1 MKSIALSGLV
11 AAALPRA
18 ICTVRA
24 DATDPKVLIEKINTA
39 FEEFKST
46 NDAAIA
52 AGKTETADVKTKLE
66 AINATISELQSAYDD
81 QQKKLAAAALQPG
94 DRKITDPEYSNQWS
108 AFVRGGVESE
118 RIRASLDKSAALR
131 AVTSR
136 RRNGTARS
144 PTSS

>member
-1 MKSIALSGLV
+1 MKSIALIGLV

-52 AGKTETADVKTKLE
+52 AGKTETADVKAKLE
-66 AINATISELQSAYDD
+66 AINTTISELQSAYDA

-94 DRKITDPEYSNQWS
+94 DRKIADPEYSTQWS

-118 RIRASLDKSAALR
+118 RIRASL
-131 AVTSR
+131 
-136 RRNGTARS
+136 
-144 PTSS
+144 